1 MVLCL
6 AFPLAAHAQG
16 GARTAKPAGPKGAPP
31 QAEQQ
36 VTGEV
41 INITGLMD
49 RPRGDT
55 RLPWTAPE
63 GFAREPDVV
72 FGRALRDEV
81 LTPVD
86 RNELRRLL
94 ELERSLGR

>member
-1 MVLCL
+1 
-6 AFPLAAHAQG
+6 
-16 GARTAKPAGPKGAPP
+16 
-31 QAEQQ
+31 
-36 VTGEV
+36 
-41 INITGLMD
+41 MD